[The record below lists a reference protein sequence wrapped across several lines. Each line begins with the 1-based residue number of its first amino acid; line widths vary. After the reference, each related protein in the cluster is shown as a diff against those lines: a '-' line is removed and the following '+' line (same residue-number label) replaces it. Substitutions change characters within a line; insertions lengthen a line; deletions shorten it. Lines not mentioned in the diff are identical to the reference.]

1 MKKYTNKYYI
11 MSKKIIYLLALF
23 FILNSCSPGD
33 DTQYSFKLMPI
44 ESVDIPAEF
53 TLGETYPI
61 TVHYT
66 VPTSCYYFSSL
77 YYDKDLNIRTIAIE
91 NAIAQRN
98 NCQDLSAAAA
108 ATALITEKSS
118 ESQSVDVT
126 NKDMVNRYLRVFTT
140 FNTSWS
146 STGLHLGHACP
157 SRHVNV

>member
-1 MKKYTNKYYI
+1 
-11 MSKKIIYLLALF
+11 MSKKIISLLALF
-23 FILNSCSPGD
+23 FILISCSSGD

-98 NCQDLSAAAA
+98 NCQDLSAAGGAN
-108 ATALITEKSS
+108 TYTFNFYVTSNGSYIFKFYQGKDDQGNNIFLEY
-118 ESQSVDVT
+118 EVPVT
-126 NKDMVNRYLRVFTT
+126 N
-140 FNTSWS
+140 
-146 STGLHLGHACP
+146 
-157 SRHVNV
+157 

>member
-1 MKKYTNKYYI
+1 
-11 MSKKIIYLLALF
+11 MSKKIIPLLALF

-66 VPTSCYYFSSL
+66 APTSCYYFSSF
-77 YYDKDLNIRTIAIE
+77 YYDKDLNIRIIAIE

-98 NCQDLSAAAA
+98 NCQDLSAADGAS
-108 ATALITEKSS
+108 TYTFNFYVTSNGSYIFKFYQGKDDQGNNIFLEY
-118 ESQSVDVT
+118 EVPVT
-126 NKDMVNRYLRVFTT
+126 N
-140 FNTSWS
+140 
-146 STGLHLGHACP
+146 
-157 SRHVNV
+157 